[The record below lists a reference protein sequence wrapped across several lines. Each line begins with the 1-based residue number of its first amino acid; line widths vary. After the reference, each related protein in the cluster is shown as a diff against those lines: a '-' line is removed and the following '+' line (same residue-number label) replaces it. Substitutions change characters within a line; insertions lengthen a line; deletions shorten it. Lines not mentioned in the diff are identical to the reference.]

1 MRIALLLV
9 LAGPLMA
16 GAFETFT
23 DNSLNYTQRVEGCL
37 GLRGNKSAEVL
48 DAMRAA
54 MENSHLQACAGANL
68 RLAGAAERLVD
79 AASSADAGARAV
91 AVRELGTMQRA
102 EFLPVLRQAAEDAEL
117 IVASNAVEGLVRYE
131 DHASAPQLRE
141 IALLGGVMTPL
152 ALDPLTDWGDA
163 AAIGIARKL
172 LVRQEPGDQ
181 LVGIRVVGLLGDASD
196 LPSLRELAKNDM
208 AMGNGSRG
216 FGLMPAISLARAAKT
231 AMEGIERRAG
241 K

>member
-1 MRIALLLV
+1 MRVALMLV
-9 LAGPLMA
+9 AVAPLFAGD
-16 GAFETFT
+16 FETFT
-23 DNSLNYTQRVEGCL
+23 DSRLNYTQRIEGCL
-37 GLRGNKSAEVL
+37 GLRGNKSVEVL
-48 DAMRAA
+48 DALRAA
-54 MENSHLQACAGANL
+54 MENTHLQACAGANL
-68 RLAGAAERLVD
+68 RLAAATERLVD
-79 AASSADAGARAV
+79 AASSKDAGARAV

-102 EFLPVLRQAAEDAEL
+102 EFLPVLRKAAEDVEL

-141 IALLGGVMTPL
+141 IAMLGGMMTPL
-152 ALDPLTDWGDA
+152 ALDPLTEWRDA

-196 LPSLRELAKNDM
+196 LPALRELAKNDM